1 MLYSLEGKRVL
12 VIGGTGKMGLA
23 TAKAASEVGAE
34 VFVASRSGADSG
46 LSNVSSLTLDASDT
60 ISLAEALNEVKP
72 FDHIAVTIS
81 ANARASGIDS
91 TSLEDAQRAFQRYWS
106 CYNVLHTGKDFLRSN
121 GSIILV
127 SGSSGRRPVKGY
139 GIWTALHGA
148 IEALAKA
155 AAIDLAPLRINVV
168 SPGGIEMQP
177 DRQLVEHPGKAEDVG
192 AMIIALMANPA
203 VTNTVVDVDGGER
216 LGTWPAVD
224 AVR

>member
-12 VIGGTGKMGLA
+12 VIGGTGQMGLA
-23 TAKAASEVGAE
+23 TARAASEVGAE
-34 VFVASRSGADSG
+34 VSVASRSGTDPG
-46 LSNVSSLTLDASDT
+46 LPNVSPLALDASNVA
-60 ISLAEALNEVKP
+60 SLTEALDEGAP
-72 FDHIAVTIS
+72 FDHIAVTVS

-106 CYNVLHTGKDFLRSN
+106 CYNVLHTGSNFLTKN
-121 GSIILV
+121 GSITLV
-127 SGSSGRRPVKGY
+127 SGSSGRRPVRGY

-148 IEALAKA
+148 IEVLAKA

-192 AMIIALMANPA
+192 SMIVALMANLA
-203 VTNTVVDVDGGER
+203 ITNTVVDVDGGER
-216 LGTWPAVD
+216 LGTWPAAD